1 MGDVSNGNDVI
12 QGGTDSNRILE
23 LFLRAVT
30 DTHAERAPDG
40 QDGKPEESVL
50 RDMVAEAT
58 RSLKGR
64 VELPTGDVDAIL
76 NATLSR
82 PSYAAGFEYTRG
94 QVARWY
100 EVPLDEFDALPLTSL
115 RPDVLLRHIYYEDL
129 VARWFKE
136 WGYVVEPGE
145 ELEGLDG
152 ADFMPDVYAELP
164 TLHGTFQVA
173 VTLFCDNPPN
183 TWRALGMLES
193 IEAFAPKGSE
203 FGEHDLYLV
212 VTPFRFREQAST
224 HFRIQSQ
231 EESYSVIAIEGNDL
245 QDLEHAHDSESR
257 RERLCDMVAA
267 ASRRKAT

>member
-1 MGDVSNGNDVI
+1 MDHTQNGDAQRNTSESG
-12 QGGTDSNRILE
+12 RIFD
-23 LFLRAVT
+23 LFLRAVA
-30 DTHAERAPDG
+30 DTLSERSPDG
-40 QDGKPEESVL
+40 PPPPDAL
-50 RDMVAEAT
+50 RAIVDEAT

-64 VELPTGDVDAIL
+64 VEVSQADIDTIL

-82 PSYAAGFEYTRG
+82 PSYASGFEYTRA

-100 EVPLDEFDALPLTSL
+100 EVPLDEFDSLPITSL
-115 RPDVLLRHIYYEDL
+115 RPDVLFRHIYYEEL
-129 VARWFKE
+129 IARWFRE
-136 WGYVVEPGE
+136 WGYVVEAGE

-152 ADFMPDVYAELP
+152 ADFVPDVYAELP

-193 IEAFAPKGSE
+193 IEAFAPKDSE

-212 VTPFRFREQAST
+212 VTSFRFREQAST

-231 EESYSVIAIEGNDL
+231 EESYSVVAVEGNDL
-245 QDLEHAHDSESR
+245 QDLEHATDSEAR
-257 RERLCDMVAA
+257 RERLCDMVT
-267 ASRRKAT
+267 ASARRRSS

>member
-1 MGDVSNGNDVI
+1 MADNNNGIDA
-12 QGGTDSNRILE
+12 GAGDSNRILE
-23 LFLRAVT
+23 LFLRAIA
-30 DTHAERAPDG
+30 DTHAERTSDG
-40 QDGKPEESVL
+40 RVDEHVL
-50 RDMVAEAT
+50 REMVAEAT
-58 RSLKGR
+58 RGLKGR
-64 VELPTGDVDAIL
+64 MEVPVNDVDTIL
-76 NATLSR
+76 NATLAR

-100 EVPLDEFDALPLTSL
+100 EVALDEFDALPMTSL
-115 RPDVLLRHIYYEDL
+115 RPDVLFRHIYYEDL
-129 VARWFKE
+129 LARWFTD
-136 WGYVVEPGE
+136 WGYVVEAGE

-231 EESYSVIAIEGNDL
+231 EESYSVVAIEGNDL
-245 QDLEHAHDSESR
+245 QDLEHASDPEAR
-257 RERLCDMVAA
+257 RERLCDMVSA
-267 ASRRKAT
+267 ASRRRSS

>member
-1 MGDVSNGNDVI
+1 MAAT
-12 QGGTDSNRILE
+12 TDEHPNKGVESTRILE
-23 LFLRAVT
+23 LFLRAVA
-30 DTHAERAPDG
+30 DTQAERG
-40 QDGKPEESVL
+40 QDGHPDVDAL
-50 RDMVAEAT
+50 RAVVDDAT

-64 VELPTGDVDAIL
+64 VEVPPGDMDAIL

-100 EVPLDEFDALPLTSL
+100 EVPLDEFDSLPITSL
-115 RPDVLLRHIYYEDL
+115 RPEVLFRHIYYEDL
-129 VARWFKE
+129 IAKWFRE
-136 WGYVVEPGE
+136 WGYVVEAGE

-152 ADFMPDVYAELP
+152 ADFTPDVYAELP

-193 IEAFAPKGSE
+193 IEAFAPKDSD

-231 EESYSVIAIEGNDL
+231 EESYSVVSIEGNDL
-245 QDLEHAHDSESR
+245 QDLEHAADPESR

-267 ASRRKAT
+267 ATRRRST

>member
-1 MGDVSNGNDVI
+1 MTE
-12 QGGTDSNRILE
+12 GGETEEPGEPSRILE
-23 LFLRAVT
+23 LFLRAIA
-30 DTHAERAPDG
+30 DTHAERGEDG
-40 QDGKPEESVL
+40 RPEASAL
-50 RDMVAEAT
+50 REIVEEVT
-58 RSLKGR
+58 RGLKGR
-64 VELPTGDVDAIL
+64 VEVPQAEIDTIL

-100 EVPLDEFDALPLTSL
+100 EVALDEFDSLPISSL
-115 RPDVLLRHIYYEDL
+115 RPDVLFRHIYYEDL
-129 VARWFKE
+129 IARWFSE
-136 WGYVVEPGE
+136 WGYVVEAGQ

-231 EESYSVIAIEGNDL
+231 EESYSVVAIEGNDL
-245 QDLEHAHDSESR
+245 QDLEHAADPDSR

-267 ASRRKAT
+267 ATRRRSA

>member
-1 MGDVSNGNDVI
+1 MPDEGDELDNSE
-12 QGGTDSNRILE
+12 SARIFK
-23 LFLRAVT
+23 LFLRAVL
-30 DTHAERAPDG
+30 DTHAERS
-40 QDGKPEESVL
+40 QDGEPEASAL
-50 RDMVAEAT
+50 KTMVEEAT

-64 VELPTGDVDAIL
+64 IEVPSADIDTIL
-76 NATLSR
+76 NATLGRS
-82 PSYAAGFEYTRG
+82 SYATGFEYTRG

-100 EVPLDEFDALPLTSL
+100 EVPLDEFDALPMTSL
-115 RPDVLLRHIYYEDL
+115 RSDVLFRHIYYEDL
-129 VARWFKE
+129 IAKWFRE
-136 WGYVVEPGE
+136 WGYVVEAGE

-152 ADFMPDVYAELP
+152 ADFVPDVYAELP

-193 IEAFAPKGSE
+193 IEAFAPKDSE

-231 EESYSVIAIEGNDL
+231 EESYSVVAIEGNDL
-245 QDLEHAHDSESR
+245 QDLERAADPESR
-257 RERLCDMVAA
+257 RERLCDMVTTPT
-267 ASRRKAT
+267 RRRSS

>member
-1 MGDVSNGNDVI
+1 MASNGAGEDN
-12 QGGTDSNRILE
+12 SAESSRILE
-23 LFLRAVT
+23 LYLRAVT
-30 DTHAERAPDG
+30 DTHAERAADG
-40 QDGKPEESVL
+40 GQPEEGML

-58 RSLKGR
+58 RVLKGR
-64 VELPTGDVDAIL
+64 VEVPTGDIDTIL
-76 NATLSR
+76 NAALAR
-82 PSYAAGFEYTRG
+82 PPYSAGFEYTRG

-100 EVPLDEFDALPLTSL
+100 EVPLDEFDALPLSSL
-115 RPDVLLRHIYYEDL
+115 RPDVLLRHIYYERL
-129 VARWFKE
+129 VADWFKE

-193 IEAFAPKGSE
+193 IEAFAPRESE
-203 FGEHDLYLV
+203 FGENDLYLV
-212 VTPFRFREQAST
+212 ITPFRFREQAST

-231 EESYSVIAIEGNDL
+231 EESYSVVAIEGNDL
-245 QDLEHAHDSESR
+245 QDLEHAHDPQSR
-257 RERLCDMVAA
+257 RERLSDMVAA
-267 ASRRKAT
+267 SARRKSS

>member
-1 MGDVSNGNDVI
+1 MDGDQMRRNGVEQDA
-12 QGGTDSNRILE
+12 TESTRILE
-23 LFLRAVT
+23 LFLRAVA
-30 DTHAERAPDG
+30 DTHADRAQDG
-40 QDGKPEESVL
+40 QPQASAL
-50 RDMVAEAT
+50 RAIVDEAT

-64 VELPTGDVDAIL
+64 VEVPATEIDTIL

-100 EVPLDEFDALPLTSL
+100 EVPLDEFDSLPMSSL
-115 RPDVLLRHIYYEDL
+115 RPDVLFRHIYYEDL
-129 VARWFKE
+129 IARWFRE
-136 WGYVVEPGE
+136 WGYVVEAGE

-183 TWRALGMLES
+183 TWRAMGMLES

-231 EESYSVIAIEGNDL
+231 EESYSVVAVEGNDL
-245 QDLEHAHDSESR
+245 QDLEHATDPLSR

-267 ASRRKAT
+267 ATRRRSS

>member
-1 MGDVSNGNDVI
+1 MAEENGDHQRDGSDPKSI
-12 QGGTDSNRILE
+12 IE

-30 DTHAERAPDG
+30 DTHAERSPDG
-40 QDGKPEESVL
+40 HPDEGVL
-50 RDMVAEAT
+50 RTMVAEAT
-58 RSLKGR
+58 HSLKGR
-64 VELPTGDVDAIL
+64 VEVPPTDVDAIL
-76 NATLSR
+76 NATLAR

-100 EVPLDEFDALPLTSL
+100 EVALDEFDALPMTSL
-115 RPDVLLRHIYYEDL
+115 RPDVLFRHIYYEDL
-129 VARWFKE
+129 IARWFRD
-136 WGYVVEPGE
+136 WGYVVEAGE

-152 ADFMPDVYAELP
+152 ADFVPDVYAELP

-173 VTLFCDNPPN
+173 ITLFCDNPPN

-231 EESYSVIAIEGNDL
+231 EESYSVVAIEGNDL
-245 QDLEHAHDSESR
+245 QDLEHASDPDAR
-257 RERLCDMVAA
+257 RERLCDMVTA
-267 ASRRKAT
+267 ASRRRSN

>member
-1 MGDVSNGNDVI
+1 MDEAS
-12 QGGTDSNRILE
+12 GGARGPDQQRILE
-23 LFLRAVT
+23 LFVRATT
-30 DTHAERAPDG
+30 DAYGERMGDAQPDADTLKG
-40 QDGKPEESVL
+40 L
-50 RDMVAEAT
+50 ITEAT

-64 VELPTGDVDAIL
+64 VDVGPDQLDLIL

-82 PSYAAGFEYTRG
+82 AYGTGFESTRS

-100 EVPLDEFDALPLTSL
+100 EVPLDEFDALPMSSL
-115 RPDVLLRHIYYEDL
+115 RADVLLRHIYYEDL
-129 VARWFKE
+129 WSKWFAE
-136 WGYVVEPGE
+136 WGYGVSPGE
-145 ELEGLDG
+145 ELEGMSG
-152 ADFMPDVYAELP
+152 ADFIPDVYAELV

-212 VTPFRFREQAST
+212 VTPFRFGEQAST

-231 EESYSVIAIEGNDL
+231 EESYSVVMIEANEL
-245 QDLEHAHDSESR
+245 QDLEHAQDPGSR
-257 RERLCDMVAA
+257 RERLSDMVDAA
-267 ASRRKAT
+267 ERRRAR